1 MNTEFEQTIT
11 HAVIW
16 LLILLAA
23 SKIAQQGT
31 YIMSKRIRPH
41 MYYVIT
47 TNLRTKKFYLVGFN
61 DNPPEPVSR
70 EVAEV
75 RLAAMPAEADWEHSI
90 ISVEE
95 FNRKFDRKG

>member
-1 MNTEFEQTIT
+1 MNTELQQTIT

-23 SKIAQQGT
+23 SK
-31 YIMSKRIRPH
+31 YRHSKEHIMSERIRPH
-41 MYYVIT
+41 MYFVIT
-47 TNLRTKKFYLVGFN
+47 TSLRTKKFYLVGFN
-61 DNPPEPVSR
+61 DDPPKPVSR

-75 RLAAMPAEADWEHSI
+75 RLAAMFAEADWEHSI

-95 FNRKFDRKG
+95 FNRKFERKG

>member
-1 MNTEFEQTIT
+1 MNTEIEQ
-11 HAVIW
+11 VIW
-16 LLILLAA
+16 LLIILAA

-41 MYYVIT
+41 MYFVIT

-61 DNPPEPVSR
+61 DTPPEPVSR

-75 RLAAMPAEADWEHSI
+75 RLAAMSAEADWEHSI
-90 ISVEE
+90 ISLEE
-95 FNRKFDRKG
+95 FNRRFERKD

>member
-16 LLILLAA
+16 LLIILAA
-23 SKIAQQGT
+23 SK
-31 YIMSKRIRPH
+31 YRHSKEHIMSERIRPH
-41 MYYVIT
+41 MYFVIT
-47 TNLRTKKFYLVGFN
+47 TNLRTKKFYLIGFN

-70 EVAEV
+70 EVAEA
-75 RLAAMPAEADWEHSI
+75 RLAATPAEADWEHSI

-95 FNRKFDRKG
+95 FNRRFERKG